1 MTIFSIY
8 FFHRFKVYQVT
19 PKTVSQALILK
30 EFENDENFDYWTEI
44 RSPNLPVDIMVSPL
58 SQNNFETIMRNE
70 NIDYRISVD
79 DVEM

>member
-1 MTIFSIY
+1 M
-8 FFHRFKVYQVT
+8 T